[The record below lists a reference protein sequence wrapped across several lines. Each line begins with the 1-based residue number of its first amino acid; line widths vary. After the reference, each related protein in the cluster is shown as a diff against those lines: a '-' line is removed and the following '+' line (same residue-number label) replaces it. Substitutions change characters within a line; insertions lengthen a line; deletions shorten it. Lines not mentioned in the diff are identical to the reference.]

1 MRLPTR
7 EQNHAIILHWYD
19 QYSMIIYK
27 YIFKLIQDQ
36 QQAEDLTQDTF
47 LKAYTYLEG
56 SRQVDYPKTFL
67 YRVAHNLTVDYI
79 RKQKPIQLVKDFF
92 LHQKDPKP
100 SVESIVE
107 TRESSQILYDGL
119 NSLKFSY
126 RQVIVLRKIEELSTR
141 ETGHILG
148 WSESKVKSTLSRG
161 MKSLQKYLTKEGVK
175 DEI

>member
-7 EQNHAIILHWYD
+7 EQHHTTILDWYD

-47 LKAYTYLEG
+47 LKAYTYLE
-56 SRQVDYPKTFL
+56 SNKQVDYPKTFL
-67 YRVAHNLTVDYI
+67 YRVAHNLTIDYI
-79 RKQKPIQLVKDFF
+79 RKQKPLQLMKDFF
-92 LHQKDPKP
+92 SSQKDPKA

-107 TRESSQILYDGL
+107 ARESSKLLYHGL
-119 NSLKFSY
+119 HSLKASY
-126 RQVIVLRKIEELSTR
+126 RQVIILRKIEELSTR

-148 WSESKVKSTLSRG
+148 WSESKVKSTLARG
-161 MKSLQKYLTKEGVK
+161 MKSLQKHLTKEGVN
-175 DEI
+175 DER